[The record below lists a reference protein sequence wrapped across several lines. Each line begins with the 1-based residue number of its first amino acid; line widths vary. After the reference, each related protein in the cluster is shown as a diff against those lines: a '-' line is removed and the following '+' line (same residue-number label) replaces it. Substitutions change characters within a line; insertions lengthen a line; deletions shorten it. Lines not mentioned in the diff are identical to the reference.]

1 MHVSV
6 QVDARAAWR
15 ALNAV
20 SGAVHEGTVRGL
32 NSLAFDAMRV
42 ERGLETRRLDRPSR
56 FTISGT
62 QVIRA
67 KATDNEPAA
76 VVHVEDKRAKY
87 LRYQEEGGVETR
99 EAARAARGSGSGA
112 LVIPVAEIVKD
123 ALGGAGRNAVKR
135 ALRLPRTFRTAKGV
149 FQRDPTG
156 RGVHALLLFTS
167 EVDYRRKPLR
177 FVDDVSA
184 YAAPR
189 IRPAVNEAVDR
200 ALRRAVRV

>member
-6 QVDARAAWR
+6 QIDARAAWR

-20 SGAVHEGTVRGL
+20 SGAVQDGTVRGL

-42 ERGLETRRLDRPSR
+42 ARGQETRRLDRPSR

-62 QVIRA
+62 QVLRA
-67 KATDNEPAA
+67 KPTDDEPVAG
-76 VVHVEDKRAKY
+76 VHIEDKRAKY
-87 LRYQEEGGVETR
+87 LRFQEEGGVETR
-99 EAARAARGSGSGA
+99 EAAKSARGSGSDA
-112 LVIPVAEIVKD
+112 LVIPVAEAVKD
-123 ALGGAGRNAVKR
+123 QLGGAGRNAVKR
-135 ALRLPRTFRTAKGV
+135 ALRLPRTFKTAKGV

-156 RGVHALLLFTS
+156 RGIHALLLFTN

-189 IRPAVNEAVDR
+189 IRPVVNDAVDR